1 MLKRKDIYELKERS
15 EFVQEILGKLPP
27 LTIRLGTIFF
37 FVFILILIFLSYLT
51 KYPDIVKS
59 QILITTRNPSV
70 RLFSLV
76 SGKIQH
82 LLIKDSD
89 TVKIGQILAVIENP
103 ASLTDVLYIENK
115 LNELDQ
121 SKSIDS
127 VSLNISNNLKLG
139 TIQNRYSELMID
151 LREYIYFTKG
161 LNYLERVN
169 AIQAQINSLTKL
181 NKSLAIQK
189 NIYRKEIELA
199 KASFNRNEILF
210 DSKTISKAD
219 FEIAESSYLSYMR
232 ELEDIEIQI
241 INGEIRIQ
249 QFQSQI
255 ADLKFQKV
263 EQDRSRLIS
272 LKEKFQIIKS
282 DIVAWKQNY
291 IITSPI
297 SGIVSFHNVWSINQ
311 FINNREELFVLVP
324 LDEQITFGKIIIPEQ
339 NFGKVAV
346 GQRVI
351 IKLETFNFREFGII
365 NGTIASVS
373 LTPKDKFFTADV
385 ELTNGLT
392 SSYGKLL
399 GAGQEVQGSADIV
412 TEDLRL
418 IERIF
423 YDVRSLVVNN

>member
-1 MLKRKDIYELKERS
+1 
-15 EFVQEILGKLPP
+15 
-27 LTIRLGTIFF
+27 
-37 FVFILILIFLSYLT
+37 
-51 KYPDIVKS
+51 
-59 QILITTRNPSV
+59 
-70 RLFSLV
+70 
-76 SGKIQH
+76 
-82 LLIKDSD
+82 
-89 TVKIGQILAVIENP
+89 VKIGQILAVIENP

>member
-1 MLKRKDIYELKERS
+1 
-15 EFVQEILGKLPP
+15 
-27 LTIRLGTIFF
+27 
-37 FVFILILIFLSYLT
+37 
-51 KYPDIVKS
+51 
-59 QILITTRNPSV
+59 
-70 RLFSLV
+70 
-76 SGKIQH
+76 
-82 LLIKDSD
+82 
-89 TVKIGQILAVIENP
+89 
-103 ASLTDVLYIENK
+103 
-115 LNELDQ
+115 
-121 SKSIDS
+121 
-127 VSLNISNNLKLG
+127 
-139 TIQNRYSELMID
+139 
-151 LREYIYFTKG
+151 
-161 LNYLERVN
+161 
-169 AIQAQINSLTKL
+169 
-181 NKSLAIQK
+181 
-189 NIYRKEIELA
+189 
-199 KASFNRNEILF
+199 
-210 DSKTISKAD
+210 
-219 FEIAESSYLSYMR
+219 MR

-291 IITSPI
+291 IITSPS